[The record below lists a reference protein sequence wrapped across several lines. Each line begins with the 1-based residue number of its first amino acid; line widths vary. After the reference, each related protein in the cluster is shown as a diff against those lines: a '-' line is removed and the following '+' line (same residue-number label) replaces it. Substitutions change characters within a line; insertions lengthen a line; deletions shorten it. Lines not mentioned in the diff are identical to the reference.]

1 MKKEKWRVLKF
12 IITSS
17 SVEEDIGRES
27 YAILKPYS
35 KDEYLSHYSM
45 YATYDCPYPSSML
58 RNPDNMDNVGI
69 YVDLK
74 TRKLWKI
81 VKDNVADYSKFAIES
96 ALSGASIDILPY
108 DPNIAARMIPLKTL
122 KTNLVEW
129 WCK

>member
-12 IITSS
+12 ITTAS
-17 SVEEDIGRES
+17 SVKEDIGRES

-35 KDEYLSHYSM
+35 KDEYLSCYSM
-45 YATYDCPYPSSML
+45 YATYDFSYPSSAL
-58 RNPDNMDNVGI
+58 KNPDMDNVGM
-69 YVDLK
+69 YVDVK

-81 VKDNVADYSKFAIES
+81 VKYNVADYSKFAIES

-108 DPNIAARMIPLKTL
+108 DPDIAARMIPLKTL
-122 KTNLVEW
+122 KTTLVEW